1 MAERLLALAVLVGS
15 GAYLLT
21 ASALPVGTPARPGPG
36 FYPLAVGGF
45 GVVVALAWLAVGV
58 RRTAGGAGAAAP
70 TPRDARGRV
79 LATGGL
85 LFGFC
90 LALPW
95 VGYPLSAFAFV
106 SAMLRALGMGWAGA
120 AAIGVL
126 SALASYYLFGPI
138 LGVPLPR
145 GPLMD

>member
-15 GAYLLT
+15 GVYLLT
-21 ASALPVGTPARPGPG
+21 ASALPVGTAARPGPG

-45 GVVVALAWLAVGV
+45 GVVVALAWLGGGV
-58 RRTAGGAGAAAP
+58 RRAAAGAGAAAP
-70 TPRDARGRV
+70 VQSAARGRV

-85 LFGFC
+85 LVGFC

-106 SAMLRALGMGWAGA
+106 SAMLRALGMRWAGA
-120 AAIGVL
+120 ATVGVL
-126 SALASYYLFGPI
+126 SALGSYYLFGPI

-145 GPLMD
+145 GPFMD

>member
-15 GAYLLT
+15 GVYLLT
-21 ASALPVGTPARPGPG
+21 ASALPVGTAARPGPG

-45 GVVVALAWLAVGV
+45 GVVVALAWLGGGV
-58 RRTAGGAGAAAP
+58 RRAAAGAGAAAP
-70 TPRDARGRV
+70 VQSAARGRV

-85 LFGFC
+85 LLGFC

-106 SAMLRALGMGWAGA
+106 SAMLRALGMRWAGA
-120 AAIGVL
+120 ATVGVL
-126 SALASYYLFGPI
+126 SALGSYYLFGPI

-145 GPLMD
+145 GPFMD